1 MFAPVGPRQAWGSLA
16 QHYEAGSQIAAAS
29 YQCLNKQRKT
39 ERKTGRRWGESKNII
54 PPSKQGVTR
63 PRKQHLVQEITQ
75 YRRNTWPGR
84 CFTDK
89 QSPRLI
95 NKAAAG
101 KRDEPNEFSIKQKHT
116 RLPLPSCIHSPNP
129 LYFFF
134 LSISFLLA
142 WVSVLSLGR
151 LGVWGGAGTACS
163 WQTERNKTQAKVRK
177 KKKRSEWRLLFPL
190 AGTFC
195 PSHLLD
201 LPHRLSDALCVQ
213 ADVPPSASEMRG
225 GSLLPSAKNIYLSVC
240 LHLQTR

>member
-1 MFAPVGPRQAWGSLA
+1 MS
-16 QHYEAGSQIAAAS
+16 
-29 YQCLNKQRKT
+29 KQTREDRK
-39 ERKTGRRWGESKNII
+39 KGRRWGESKNII

-101 KRDEPNEFSIKQKHT
+101 KRDEPNECSIKQKHT
-116 RLPLPSCIHSPNP
+116 RLPPPSCIHSPNP

-134 LSISFLLA
+134 SPSLSSLLEFLFCLSGG
-142 WVSVLSLGR
+142 WGCGGVGRREDSVFLTDR
-151 LGVWGGAGTACS
+151 EEQNTTA
-163 WQTERNKTQAKVRK
+163 EVRK

-201 LPHRLSDALCVQ
+201 LPHRLSDALCV
-213 ADVPPSASEMRG
+213 
-225 GSLLPSAKNIYLSVC
+225 
-240 LHLQTR
+240 